1 MNYRKTAGGSAAAIG
16 ILILAQITSQMLAS
30 GLMLLKISVSI
41 CNILGGVLYF
51 GLAFVGIKI
60 LINRGFELKE
70 LDFRIPKF
78 SIKGKWILIALLLS
92 IAVKGIYLL
101 TAPGKYV
108 SSGMSWEQMLQTLSA
123 GIFFT
128 GIAAGFVEELVFR
141 GVILHLVEKTWNRKA
156 AVLLPSVMFGLVH
169 IMGRK
174 FSLGSC
180 LLVVLSGTMVGVMFS
195 MVTIESGSIWNS
207 GIVHAVWNIVIIG
220 GGLSVGEVVDE
231 HSVMTYVLDTKSFVF
246 TGGEFGIE
254 SSVVALAGYFIVT
267 AIAVWYTGRR
277 KLGFGR

>member
-1 MNYRKTAGGSAAAIG
+1 
-16 ILILAQITSQMLAS
+16 
-30 GLMLLKISVSI
+30 
-41 CNILGGVLYF
+41 
-51 GLAFVGIKI
+51 
-60 LINRGFELKE
+60 
-70 LDFRIPKF
+70 
-78 SIKGKWILIALLLS
+78 
-92 IAVKGIYLL
+92 
-101 TAPGKYV
+101 
-108 SSGMSWEQMLQTLSA
+108 
-123 GIFFT
+123 
-128 GIAAGFVEELVFR
+128 
-141 GVILHLVEKTWNRKA
+141 
-156 AVLLPSVMFGLVH
+156 
-169 IMGRK
+169 
-174 FSLGSC
+174 
-180 LLVVLSGTMVGVMFS
+180 MFS

>member
-41 CNILGGVLYF
+41 CNILGSVLYF
-51 GLAFVGIKI
+51 ELAFVGIKN

-101 TAPGKYV
+101 TAPGKYI